1 MSLKQTVENVYIR
14 QEAVQLTRRYFW
26 RLLGMIA
33 LITTVVS
40 AAEYFLNRAGD
51 VINGAEI
58 QAVQAALQRLSTAE
72 YITSTRPFEEAMTAL
87 FTSPRFWL
95 FNLAYMLL
103 SFLLSQGLML
113 GRLSQ
118 EIAAAQGKT
127 PRVTGL
133 FSRLDCCVKAVGLV
147 LLTGVRIFL
156 WLLPGLAACFIAAEL
171 RLYGQM
177 PVSPLMTMLGVGLLF
192 GFGIPA
198 VYSYMMAPYIL
209 ADESDRGVRECIT
222 LSTGLMKY
230 CKWQYFKLC
239 VPMWLKLLGTMYAE
253 MLILSLLTVAI
264 GENPG
269 SLGTVIVLLVSVSAL
284 LLPSI
289 YFILQMNL
297 ACALFYLKRK
307 HSAADAKPSYWLQ
320 DHSTPEEQPADP
332 SPETNDKK
340 ENPHE
345 QSDC

>member
-14 QEAVQLTRRYFW
+14 QDAVQLTRRHFW
-26 RLLGMIA
+26 RLLGMMA
-33 LITTVVS
+33 LVAIVVS

-58 QAVQAALQRLSTAE
+58 QAVQSALQRLSTAE
-72 YITSTRPFEEAMTAL
+72 YITSTGPFEEAMTAL
-87 FTSPRFWL
+87 LASPRFWL

-118 EIAAAQGKT
+118 EIAAAQRKT

-133 FSRLDCCVKAVGLV
+133 FSRMDCCVKGLGLA
-147 LLTGVRIFL
+147 LLTGIRTFL

-177 PVSPLMTMLGVGLLF
+177 PVSTLMTMLGVGLLF
-192 GFGIPA
+192 GLGLPT

-209 ADESDRGVRECIT
+209 ADEPDRGVRECIT

-269 SLGTVIVLLVSVSAL
+269 PMGTVIILLASVTAL
-284 LLPSI
+284 LLLFA
-289 YFILQMNL
+289 YFCLQMNL

-307 HSAADAKPSYWLQ
+307 HSATDAKSSYWLQ
-320 DHSTPEEQPADP
+320 DHSTPVEQPADP
-332 SPETNDKK
+332 SPETNDEK

-345 QSDC
+345 QPDR